1 MTSYGPREFLQHI
14 ANEVDYLVATS
25 ADTTRDGFLADQTLQ
40 RAFVRSFEVIGE
52 ATKQI
57 PDELKDRYPEVEW
70 KAMAGMRDRLIHR
83 YFGVD
88 LELVSR
94 RDNEN
99 PDAQGKHR
107 TDSESRVMRSCVR
120 PQPDPSTARQ
130 SAPRSDRHE
139 SARSQ

>member
-25 ADTTRDGFLADQTLQ
+25 ADTTRDRFLADHTLQ

-88 LELVSR
+88 LELVWDAVTTKIPTLKESIALILSR
-94 RDNEN
+94 E
-99 PDAQGKHR
+99 
-107 TDSESRVMRSCVR
+107 
-120 PQPDPSTARQ
+120 
-130 SAPRSDRHE
+130 
-139 SARSQ
+139 

>member
-25 ADTTRDGFLADQTLQ
+25 ADTTRDRFLADHTLQ

-88 LELVSR
+88 LELVW
-94 RDNEN
+94 
-99 PDAQGKHR
+99 DAVTTKIPTLQNSITHIL
-107 TDSESRVMRSCVR
+107 SC
-120 PQPDPSTARQ
+120 
-130 SAPRSDRHE
+130 E
-139 SARSQ
+139 